1 MNAESKMTRA
11 QQPEADRAAS
21 IVRQIDDLEQNTQM
35 LWGPMGE
42 RLMAEIGQAIR
53 SSASNEWLVMGDND
67 ALSLTCPNWKPNGG
81 LGRGDAWLEL
91 SEIAE
96 DEEDH
101 SWVADAIG
109 IGRSGM
115 GLQLTFRNGL
125 AHTAAIVMADKATA
139 ARLLKL
145 GIAQD
150 EARER
155 LFIPIVID
163 REVLATAF
171 AENDFEAA
179 LAPVRA
185 ALELASAAK
194 GELDKLVEQVRAK
207 SKAH

>member
-21 IVRQIDDLEQNTQM
+21 IIRQIEDLERNSQM
-35 LWGPMGE
+35 LWGPMSE
-42 RLMAEIGQAIR
+42 RLISEVGRTIR
-53 SSASNEWLVMGDND
+53 SSASNDWQIMGDDD
-67 ALSLTCPNWKPNGG
+67 AISLTCPDWKPNKG

-101 SWVADAIG
+101 SWIADAVG
-109 IGRSGM
+109 AGQTGM
-115 GLQLTFRNGL
+115 GLEIMFRNGL
-125 AHTAAIVMADKATA
+125 AHTAATVMADKTLA

-145 GIAQD
+145 GIKQD

-163 REVLATAF
+163 REVLAKAF

-179 LAPVRA
+179 VAPVGA

-194 GELDKLVEQVRAK
+194 GELDKLVEQVRTKA
-207 SKAH
+207 KAH